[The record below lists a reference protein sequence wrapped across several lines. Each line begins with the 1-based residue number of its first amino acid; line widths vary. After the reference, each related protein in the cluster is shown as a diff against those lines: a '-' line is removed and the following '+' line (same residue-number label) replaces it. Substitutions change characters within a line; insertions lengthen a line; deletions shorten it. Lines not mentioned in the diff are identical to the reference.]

1 MRVDMPTDTAFTF
14 VLSVAQ
20 SKIELGDIAAQFRQH
35 SPCPSSDD
43 RVRARLVA
51 CASSS
56 ASP

>member
-35 SPCPSSDD
+35 SP
-43 RVRARLVA
+43 
-51 CASSS
+51 
-56 ASP
+56 